1 MTKEKES
8 KTEKA
13 GLMKALLEL
22 QKKPF
27 LVKKESSN
35 PVFKSKYCDLHSI
48 TEACRANMVELGLV
62 VIQYPIVKENFA
74 GCKTVITHAESNES
88 IEGEL
93 LLPLVG
99 KERKVY
105 AQDGT
110 FSYQQLAPDAQSVG
124 SCILYA
130 RRYSIAPMIGL
141 VPADEL
147 DDDGNAASNTDKLK
161 DVKDR
166 DLNKGGSWPTVS
178 GKKYPLSKQ
187 PEGQFK
193 TPLVNDDIPE
203 YANPLS
209 RPNVYDATEAAKAV
223 FPDSQ
228 EIKIRFKY
236 DIDKLDPKK
245 VEDVEKYIEAQRQNG
260 YVDLD
265 QTTGVIESEIEL
277 PKLKRYQTFP
287 D

>member
-13 GLMKALLEL
+13 GLMQALLEL
-22 QKKPF
+22 QKRPF

-62 VIQYPIVKENFA
+62 VVQYPIVKENFA
-74 GCKTVITHAESNES
+74 GCKTVISHATSGES

-110 FSYQQLAPDAQSVG
+110 FTYQQLAPDAQSVG

-166 DLNKGGSWPTVS
+166 DLNKGGSWLTVS
-178 GKKYPLSKQ
+178 GKKYPLGSIK
-187 PEGQFK
+187 EH
-193 TPLVNDDIPE
+193 TPLANDEIPE
-203 YANPLS
+203 FT
-209 RPNVYDATEAAKAV
+209 ATKAV

-228 EIKIRFKY
+228 EIKIHFKY

-245 VEDVEKYIEAQRQNG
+245 VEDVEKYIEAQKKNG

-265 QTTGVIESEIEL
+265 YNSGVIESEIEL

>member
-13 GLMKALLEL
+13 GLMQALLEL
-22 QKKPF
+22 QKRPF

-62 VIQYPIVKENFA
+62 VVQYPIVKENFA
-74 GCKTVITHAESNES
+74 GCKTVISHATSGES

-110 FSYQQLAPDAQSVG
+110 FTYQQLAPDAQSVG

-178 GKKYPLSKQ
+178 GKKYPIGKKD
-187 PEGQFK
+187 EGFK
-193 TPLVNDDIPE
+193 KEPLANDDIPE
-203 YANPLS
+203 F
-209 RPNVYDATEAAKAV
+209 EAVKAV

-236 DIDKLDPKK
+236 DIDN
-245 VEDVEKYIEAQRQNG
+245 VESSKIEAIESYIQAQKQNG

-277 PKLKRYQTFP
+277 PKLKRYQVFP